1 MNRFAS
7 TCEVCNKDINTFILL
22 PRKGVYPHEYIDSWE
37 RLDETS
43 YTDEDAI
50 DSSLNMEGI
59 TSADYRY
66 AKRVYKEFKIKN
78 LGDYHDLYLQSD
90 TLLLADVFENF
101 RNKCIEIYEIDPAHF
116 LSAPGLA
123 W

>member
-7 TCEVCNKDINTFILL
+7 TCEFCNKDINTFILL
-22 PRKGVYPHEYIDSWE
+22 PRKGVYPYEYIDSWE

-43 YTDEDAI
+43 YPDEDAI

-66 AKRVYKEFKIKN
+66 AKRVYKKFKIKF
-78 LGDYHDLYLQSD
+78 G
-90 TLLLADVFENF
+90 
-101 RNKCIEIYEIDPAHF
+101 
-116 LSAPGLA
+116 
-123 W
+123 